1 MFKSSSA
8 GQIAGCH
15 VLDGKVTRNAT
26 VILMRGKNELG
37 KYQIDSLKVKTDD
50 QKEVLKGAECGIKL
64 KDAPEL
70 KVGDIFDVIGEKQKP
85 IIFNGK
91 EYKF

>member
-1 MFKSSSA
+1 M
-8 GQIAGCH
+8 H
-15 VLDGKVTRNAT
+15 RVLFGHPLEKV
-26 VILMRGKNELG
+26 
-37 KYQIDSLKVKTDD
+37 YH
-50 QKEVLKGAECGIKL
+50 QKEVLKGADCGIKL

-70 KVGDIFDVIGEKQKP
+70 KVGDVFDVIGEKQMP